1 MNVYAALEILNYH
14 AKDVTKLSD
23 YLYFCDY
30 AVKRGCKF
38 QIEDPEKHDRLRE
51 LLYKVDELD
60 EFAEKHYGVVLQAE
74 KNYKFGTVEEVVPEE
89 YKNHTKTEE
98 GMCGDWD
105 EWAEWDAWLNGEL
118 KDEVDIEV
126 EVPKVKVV
134 YDDFILP
141 EISISGL
148 DNLRLRVKADKGYI
162 YELKKIVL
170 NYALCE
176 GAAEGIQI
184 RITGC
189 EEKHGRKYVSLIV
202 KTSDGTY
209 KFHYPVE
216 GDSRLQEEL
225 SDKKIKSFVDFEIK
239 IWNLPCETVTAA
251 LKVVEHFVVIHHLTS
266 SKEDPD
272 EKDS

>member
-1 MNVYAALEILNYH
+1 MNVYAALETLNH
-14 AKDVTKLSD
+14 HVKDVTKLSE
-23 YLYFCDY
+23 YLYFCDC
-30 AVKRGCKF
+30 AVKSNCKF
-38 QIEDPEKHDRLRE
+38 WIDDPDKHYQVRQLLEKA
-51 LLYKVDELD
+51 DELD
-60 EFAEKHYGVVLQAE
+60 EFAKEHYGVALQAV
-74 KNYKFGTVEEVVPEE
+74 KNYKFGTVEEVVSEE

-189 EEKHGRKYVSLIV
+189 EEKHGQKYVSLIV

-209 KFHYPVE
+209 KFHCPVE
-216 GDSRLQEEL
+216 GNSRFQKEL
-225 SDKKIKSFVDFEIK
+225 LDKKIKSFVDFEIK
-239 IWNLPCETVTAA
+239 VWNLPSEKVAAA
-251 LKVVEHFVVIHHLTS
+251 LKVVEHFVAIHHLTS